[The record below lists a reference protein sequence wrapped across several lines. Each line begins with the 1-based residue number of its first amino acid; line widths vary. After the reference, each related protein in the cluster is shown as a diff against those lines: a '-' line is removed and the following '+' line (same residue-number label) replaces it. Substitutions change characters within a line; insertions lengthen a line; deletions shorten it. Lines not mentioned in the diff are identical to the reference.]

1 MTLYKELDTIPAF
14 IRALRKFWILDN
26 LAHSGSSEPKF
37 ALPNGCFT
45 LAFISGEGITISSTA
60 ATITLQEGIYLFG
73 QLTTKLGLCVK
84 PFTKAIM
91 AQLHPWAAT
100 FFTSLPLHEITN
112 TFIPLQEANLTLY
125 QKFKKFDFANETLVV
140 NQFYQNFGR
149 LLWQAAKP
157 NLLAYMCEGIYLNTS
172 NDAFRTRTFSAQL
185 GYSERFIQ
193 KKFKNQIGLTPKE
206 FYLIIRMRHLLSEL
220 NTPTQKQSLTELA
233 LHYGFYDQSHFIKT
247 FAGMMQISPKN
258 YSAKD
263 YILPFAEI
271 S

>member
-1 MTLYKELDTIPAF
+1 MILYKELDSIPAF
-14 IRALRKFWILDN
+14 TKAIRKFWILDN
-26 LAHSGSSEPKF
+26 LANDGASEPKF

-45 LAFISGEGITISSTA
+45 LAFISGEGVTISSAAGTA
-60 ATITLQEGIYLFG
+60 IIKEGIYLFG

-91 AQLHPWAAT
+91 AQLHPWAVA
-100 FFTSLPLHEITN
+100 FFTNLPLHELTN
-112 TFIPLQEANLTLY
+112 TFLSFQEANPTLY
-125 QKFKKFDFANETLVV
+125 KKIKKLDLVNETLVV
-140 NQFYQNFGR
+140 DQFYQSFEPI
-149 LLWQAAKP
+149 LWQAAKP
-157 NLLAYMCEGIYLNTS
+157 NLLAHMCEGIYLNTT

-206 FYLIIRMRHLLSEL
+206 FYLIIKMRNLLRQL
-220 NTPTQKQSLTELA
+220 NTPKQSYSFTELA

-247 FAGMMQISPKN
+247 FTGIMQISPKN
-258 YSAKD
+258 YSAQD

-271 S
+271 T